1 MLFLDKLFEN
11 CRSLGGKTAIDFH
24 AEGFRAGGA
33 AATVSYGGLGAA
45 VERAAA
51 WLHGLGIRPGDRV
64 AARLPKSPAGVCIH
78 LAACRLGA
86 VSMPLNPGCSEP
98 ELLYFLRDSA
108 AKLLI
113 ADEAEAPDAARIRG
127 QSPALRQV
135 IAIDAASF
143 DAFAGGVGGSVDG
156 GAAPACNIAPD
167 TTALMLYTSGTTGR
181 PKAAELSHANLTA
194 SIDALDEAWQW
205 RADDV
210 LLHALPVFHV
220 HGLLVAL
227 HGALNAGASTVMLR
241 RFEPAA
247 ALAALRGSGCTVFMA
262 VPTIHAR
269 LVSAARSA
277 KIDAGRLRLLTS
289 GSARLSEDLFRQ
301 LRDLFGREPVE
312 RYGLTETGILSSN
325 PFDGERRP
333 GWVGLPLPGV
343 EMRVADP
350 ADNAPLADGKV
361 GEIQTR
367 GVHVFKGYWRDA
379 QKTAAA
385 FSPDGWF
392 KTGDLGL
399 RGADGYFQIRGRSS
413 DLVISGGMN
422 VYPLE
427 VERVLDSHPAIVQSA
442 VIGCPDAEWGEAVTA
457 VAAAAGEPP
466 SEKELIAYCR
476 RRLAAYKIPKRVV
489 FAEELPRNAMG
500 KVSKPAL
507 RKIHCKD
514 CR

>member
-11 CRSLGGKTAIDFH
+11 CRSLGGKTAIEFH

-33 AATVSYGGLGAA
+33 AATVSYSGLRAA

-51 WLHGLGIRPGDRV
+51 WLHGLGVRPGDRV

-113 ADEAEAPDAARIRG
+113 ADEAETHGMERVRG
-127 QSPALRQV
+127 QAEALRRV
-135 IAIDAASF
+135 AAINPASF
-143 DAFAGGVGGSVDG
+143 DAFAGGVDAA
-156 GAAPACNIAPD
+156 AAPACGIAPD
-167 TTALMLYTSGTTGR
+167 ATALMLYTSGTTGR

-241 RFEPAA
+241 RFDPAA
-247 ALAALRGSGCTVFMA
+247 ALDALQGSGCTVFMA

-289 GSARLSEDLFRQ
+289 GSARLSEELFRQ
-301 LRDLFGREPVE
+301 LGDCFGREPVE

-325 PFDGERRP
+325 PLDGERRP

-343 EMRVADP
+343 ELRVADP
-350 ADNAPLADGKV
+350 ADNTPLADGKI

-367 GVHVFKGYWRDA
+367 GAHVFKGYWNDA
-379 QKTAAA
+379 RKTAAA
-385 FSPDGWF
+385 FAPDGWF

-399 RGADGYFQIRGRSS
+399 RGADGYFQIRGRAA

-427 VERVLDSHPAIVQSA
+427 VERVIDSHPAVAQSA

-457 VAAAAGEPP
+457 VLVAAAAQP
-466 SEKELIAYCR
+466 SEKEVAAYCR
-476 RRLAAYKIPKRVV
+476 RQLASYKIPKRIV
-489 FAEELPRNAMG
+489 FAKELPRNAMG

-507 RKIHCKD
+507 RKMHCGN